1 MIKRLADGET
11 DDDGHVRERE
21 LADEAAMQDTIRM
34 RAYELYESRGRRAG
48 GELADWLRAERECRH
63 HRGE

>member
-1 MIKRLADGET
+1 
-11 DDDGHVRERE
+11 
-21 LADEAAMQDTIRM
+21 
-34 RAYELYESRGRRAG
+34 LYESRGRRAG